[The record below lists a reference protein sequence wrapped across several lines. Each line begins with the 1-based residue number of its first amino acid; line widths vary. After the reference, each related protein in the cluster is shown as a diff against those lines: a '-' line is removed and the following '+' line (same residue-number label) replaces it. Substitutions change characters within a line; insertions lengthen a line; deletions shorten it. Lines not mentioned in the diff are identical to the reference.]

1 MLDSPKKP
9 SLLRADAAAVATPPA
24 GMPEIRAGDLIVRL
38 AETEREVQAAQR
50 LRYRIFYDEMHAK
63 ASPEMERLERDF
75 DSLDALC
82 DHLLVI
88 DSSRES
94 VIGTYRLI
102 TRKMA
107 IANGGFYTAS
117 EYDISCLEAWPGE
130 VLELGRSC
138 VDANYRTG
146 GTMQLLWRGLAA
158 YVFTHGIEVMFGCAS
173 LPGVD
178 VERLK
183 RPLAY
188 LHHFHRAPEDRRP
201 RALAHRH
208 VEMNRIPADAID
220 QKEAMAELPPLLK
233 GYLRV
238 GGGIGDGAVI
248 DWQFNTTDVCIVVK
262 TELVTDK
269 YIKHYRRSVAGS
281 GDIV

>member
-1 MLDSPKKP
+1 MLDSQKKSTCLANETTP
-9 SLLRADAAAVATPPA
+9 GFPPA
-24 GMPEIRAGDLIVRL
+24 GMPEIRAGDLVVRL
-38 AETEREVQAAQR
+38 AESEREVQAAQR
-50 LRYRIFYDEMHAK
+50 LRYRIFYDEMRAR

-107 IANGGFYTAS
+107 IAHGGFYTAN
-117 EYDISCLEAWPGE
+117 EYDISCLETWPGE

-138 VDANYRTG
+138 VDAEYRTG

-158 YVFTHGIEVMFGCAS
+158 YVFTHGIEIMFGCAS

-178 VERLK
+178 IERLK
-183 RPLAY
+183 RSLAY
-188 LHHFHRAPEDRRP
+188 LHHFHRAPLERRP
-201 RALAHRH
+201 HALAPRY
-208 VEMNRIPADAID
+208 VDMDRIPADAID

-238 GGGIGDGAVI
+238 GGGVGDGAVI
-248 DWQFNTTDVCIVVK
+248 DWQFNTTDVCIIVK
-262 TELVTDK
+262 TELLSDK
-269 YIKHYRRSVAGS
+269 YIKHYRRSAEGS
-281 GDIV
+281 AAIV

>member
-1 MLDSPKKP
+1 MLIPQTKTTRRAASAA
-9 SLLRADAAAVATPPA
+9 SLPPA
-24 GMPEIRAGDLIVRL
+24 GIPEIRAGDLIVRL
-38 AETEREVQAAQR
+38 AEDEEEISAAQR
-50 LRYRIFYDEMHAK
+50 LRYRIFYNEMRAK
-63 ASPEMERLERDF
+63 ASPDMERLERDF
-75 DSLDALC
+75 DSLDAYC

-88 DSSRES
+88 DSSRDT
-94 VIGTYRLI
+94 VVGTYRLI

-107 IANGGFYTAS
+107 IAHGGFYTAS
-117 EYDISCLEAWPGE
+117 EFDISCLEAWPGE

-138 VDANYRTG
+138 VDAEYRTG

-188 LHHFHRAPEDRRP
+188 LHHYHLAPADRRP
-201 RALAHRH
+201 RAVAPRC
-208 VEMNRIPADAID
+208 VSMDRIPADAID
-220 QKEAMAELPPLLK
+220 PKEALAELPPLLK

-238 GGGIGDGAVI
+238 GGGVGEGAVI

-269 YIKHYRRSVAGS
+269 YIKHYRRSVEGS
-281 GDIV
+281 DGIV

>member
-1 MLDSPKKP
+1 MLDSEKKT
-9 SLLRADAAAVATPPA
+9 LRTLTDTAPGFPPP

-50 LRYRIFYDEMHAK
+50 LRYRIFYNEMHAK

-88 DSSRES
+88 DSSREC
-94 VIGTYRLI
+94 VVGTYRLI
-102 TRKMA
+102 TRRMA
-107 IANGGFYTAS
+107 IAHGGFYTAS
-117 EYDISCLEAWPGE
+117 EYDISCLETWPGE

-138 VDANYRTG
+138 VDAEYRTG

-178 VERLK
+178 IEQLK

-188 LHHFHRAPEDRRP
+188 LHHFHRAPIERRP
-201 RALAHRH
+201 SALTHRA
-208 VEMNRIPADAID
+208 VDMNRIPADQID
-220 QKEAMAELPPLLK
+220 QKEALAELPPLLK

-269 YIKHYRRSVAGS
+269 YIKHYRRSMESGAG
-281 GDIV
+281 IA

>member
-1 MLDSPKKP
+1 MLTSHKKSILP
-9 SLLRADAAAVATPPA
+9 TTETVADLPPA
-24 GMPEIRAGDLIVRL
+24 GMPEIRVGDLIVRL
-38 AETEREVQAAQR
+38 ADSEREVQAAQR
-50 LRYRIFYDEMHAK
+50 LRYRIFYDEMRAK

-94 VIGTYRLI
+94 VVGTYRLI

-107 IANGGFYTAS
+107 IAHGGFYTAS
-117 EYDISCLEAWPGE
+117 EYDISCLETWPGE

-138 VDANYRTG
+138 IDAEYRTG

-183 RPLAY
+183 RPLAF
-188 LHHFHRAPEDRRP
+188 LHHFHRAPLDRRP
-201 RALAHRH
+201 KALAHRY
-208 VEMNRIPADAID
+208 VDMDRIPADAID
-220 QKEAMAELPPLLK
+220 PKEALSELPPLLK

-262 TELVTDK
+262 TEFVTDK

-281 GDIV
+281 AAIA

>member
-1 MLDSPKKP
+1 MLTSHKKSILP
-9 SLLRADAAAVATPPA
+9 TTETVADLPPA
-24 GMPEIRAGDLIVRL
+24 GMPEIRVGDLIVRL
-38 AETEREVQAAQR
+38 ADSEREVQAAQR
-50 LRYRIFYDEMHAK
+50 LRYRIFYDEMRAK

-94 VIGTYRLI
+94 VVGTYRLI

-107 IANGGFYTAS
+107 IAHGGFYTAS
-117 EYDISCLEAWPGE
+117 EYDISCLETWPGE

-138 VDANYRTG
+138 VDAEYRTG

-183 RPLAY
+183 RPLAF
-188 LHHFHRAPEDRRP
+188 LHHFHRAPLDRRP
-201 RALAHRH
+201 KALAHRY
-208 VEMNRIPADAID
+208 VDMDRIPADAID
-220 QKEAMAELPPLLK
+220 PKEALSELPPLLK

-262 TELVTDK
+262 TEFVTDK

-281 GDIV
+281 AAIA